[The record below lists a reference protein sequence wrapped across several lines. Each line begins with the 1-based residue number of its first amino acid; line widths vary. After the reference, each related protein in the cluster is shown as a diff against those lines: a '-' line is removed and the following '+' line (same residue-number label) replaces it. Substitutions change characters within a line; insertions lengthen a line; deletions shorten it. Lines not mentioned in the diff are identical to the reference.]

1 MQKSS
6 KDSLAKFLKAQTFEN
21 ILDVPS
27 GNGWL
32 RKVLAPEMIID
43 GIDLFEEKPKDYNRF
58 WSYDLENGIP
68 EDAVGYDL
76 VCCCEGIEH
85 VGNPLNLLRS
95 FNKALSNGG
104 MLVVTTPNIWY
115 PQARMQYL
123 LRGFFPSFPS

>member
-1 MQKSS
+1 MAVLCQGLRKNLSQTDFIMQKSS

-32 RKVLAPEMIID
+32 RKVFAPEVTVD
-43 GIDLFEEKPKDYNRF
+43 GIDLFEEKPKDYKRF

-68 EDAVGYDL
+68 EDATGYDL

-85 VGNPLNLLRS
+85 VE
-95 FNKALSNGG
+95 
-104 MLVVTTPNIWY
+104 TH
-115 PQARMQYL
+115 
-123 LRGFFPSFPS
+123 